1 MITVRLRRSRFIPAK
16 RRRVEQTTGLH
27 RTMAKVCN
35 QDGEETFAGTRGN
48 DKVAP
53 IAVTRGTAMGP
64 PGSTRSGHSGRSW
77 TDFGRVMPEAPV
89 AAPV

>member
-1 MITVRLRRSRFIPAK
+1 LITVRLRRSRFIPAK

-53 IAVTRGTAMGP
+53 KPDLPVLA
-64 PGSTRSGHSGRSW
+64 
-77 TDFGRVMPEAPV
+77 PEQEVRPNADP
-89 AAPV
+89 